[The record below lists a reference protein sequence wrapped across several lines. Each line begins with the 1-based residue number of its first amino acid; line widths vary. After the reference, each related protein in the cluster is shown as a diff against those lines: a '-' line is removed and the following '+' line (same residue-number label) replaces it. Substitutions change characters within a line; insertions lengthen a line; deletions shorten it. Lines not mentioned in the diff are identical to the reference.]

1 MHRDLT
7 THPRANLHNLADG
20 WGVRALPFLV
30 PISYALAEAYL
41 HTKVKLLNKS
51 EVSQILRVSQRTLH
65 RIIKS
70 GGLRHVKIRGR
81 ILFRPQDVDAYI
93 DAHLVSGEKD
103 PS

>member
-41 HTKVKLLNKS
+41 HTKVKLLKNR
-51 EVSQILRVSQRTLH
+51 EVSQILRVSQRTVQ

-70 GGLRHVKIRGR
+70 GGLPYVKIRGQIR
-81 ILFRPQDVDAYI
+81 FRPQDVDAYI
-93 DAHLVSGEKD
+93 YAHLVSGEEG